1 MKPAAGGMSSAV
13 EGAGAGGGAA
23 HWAPGGRAQLPGLLA
38 REWDLLVVGGGI
50 TGAGI
55 LLEAARRGLRALL
68 VEQRD
73 FAWGTSSRSS
83 KLVHGGLRYLK
94 EGRFALTRESVHERD
109 ALLRDAPGLVEPQ
122 SFAFGDYAGRKPG
135 RRAFLLGLAI
145 YDRMAGQHARHYF
158 GVQEFLAL
166 APRIRTVGLQGG
178 ICYQDAKTDD
188 ARLVLRVLQEA
199 QSHGGVAVNYCA
211 VQSLLHDAPGT
222 GAGRAIGA
230 ATASTTAS
238 TAGAHAVAAAYA
250 AACTSAEAAASSGA
264 RVMAAAGAS
273 CVPAVPGGA
282 SAVGEGSSAGAIQA
296 APAAVGEGRVRG
308 ALVRCVLNGEVHEV
322 RAKLVVNATGAWA
335 DRLHRQPAAKL
346 RPLRGSHLVLPAW
359 RLPLAQA
366 ISLMHPHD
374 GRPVFAFP
382 WEGVTIVGTTDVDH
396 RADLQL
402 EAAITQQET
411 DYLMA
416 ALRDQFPT
424 LALCEDD
431 VLATYAGVRPV
442 LDTGKADPSKEAR
455 DHVLWRQ
462 DGLLTVT
469 GGKLTTF
476 RAIALDVLR
485 HAAPQLPH
493 WQPDLVPRAIFAP
506 APSPEAAPSPQS
518 GPAPGAAA
526 TAHPPAQWPA
536 KKLGAGR
543 SPRLPPGQ
551 AQRLRG
557 RYGAQAGA
565 LVAAAQEGELEPIPG
580 TETLWAQLR
589 WAARHESV
597 QHLEDLMLRRSRLG
611 IQLAHGGASV
621 LERVRAI
628 CQPELGWDDQRWAA
642 EQAAY
647 LALCRANYSLPKAR
661 A

>member
-1 MKPAAGGMSSAV
+1 MMGGTVGPSADTGRAG
-13 EGAGAGGGAA
+13 GAGGAATA
-23 HWAPGGRAQLPGLLA
+23 HWAPGGRAQLGALLA
-38 REWDLLVVGGGI
+38 REWDVLVIGGGI

-55 LLEAARRGLRALL
+55 LLEASRRGLRALL

-94 EGRFALTRESVHERD
+94 EGQFALTRESVHERD

-122 SFAFGDYAGRKPG
+122 SFAFGDYLGRKPG

-158 GVQEFLAL
+158 DAQEFLAM
-166 APRIRTVGLQGG
+166 APRIRTEGLRGG

-199 QSHGGVAVNYCA
+199 QSYGGVALNYCGVQALLRGAAGA
-211 VQSLLHDAPGT
+211 VHGGAASAGDA
-222 GAGRAIGA
+222 AGPVLAIGA
-230 ATASTTAS
+230 
-238 TAGAHAVAAAYA
+238 VL
-250 AACTSAEAAASSGA
+250 
-264 RVMAAAGAS
+264 AAG
-273 CVPAVPGGA
+273 P
-282 SAVGEGSSAGAIQA
+282 
-296 APAAVGEGRVRG
+296 APAAGGAAERVRG
-308 ALVRCVLNGEVHEV
+308 AIVRCALTGETHEL
-322 RAKLVVNATGAWA
+322 RARLVVNATGAWA
-335 DRLHRQPAAKL
+335 DRLHEGAPARL

-366 ISLMHPHD
+366 ISLMHPRD

-382 WEGVTIVGTTDVDH
+382 WEGVSIVGTTDVDH
-396 RADLQL
+396 RGDLQQ
-402 EAAITQQET
+402 EAAITQEET
-411 DYLMA
+411 DYLME
-416 ALRDQFPT
+416 ALHDQFPT
-424 LALCEDD
+424 LALGEDD

-442 LDTGKADPSKEAR
+442 IDTGKADPSKEAR
-455 DHVLWRQ
+455 DHVLWQ
-462 DGLLTVT
+462 QAGLLTVT

-493 WQPDLVPRAIFAP
+493 WQPDLAPRAIFAAAPP
-506 APSPEAAPSPQS
+506 APAAPS
-518 GPAPGAAA
+518 AAA
-526 TAHPPAQWPA
+526 EPAHWPA
-536 KKLGAGR
+536 MKLGAGR
-543 SPRLPPGQ
+543 APRLPPGH
-551 AQRLRG
+551 AQRLQG
-557 RYGAQAGA
+557 RYGAQAAA
-565 LVAAAQEGELEPIPG
+565 LVSAARDGELEPIPG

-597 QHLEDLMLRRSRLG
+597 LHLEDLMLRRSRLG
-611 IQLAHGGASV
+611 IQLAQGGKAV
-621 LERVRAI
+621 LPRVRAI

-642 EQAAY
+642 EETAY

>member
-1 MKPAAGGMSSAV
+1 MNAAATRV
-13 EGAGAGGGAA
+13 AEGGAP
-23 HWAPGGRAQLPGLLA
+23 HWGRGGRALVSGLLA
-38 REWDLLVVGGGI
+38 QEWDLLVIGGGI

-94 EGRFALTRESVHERD
+94 EGRFALTRESVRERD

-122 SFAFGDYAGRKPG
+122 SFAFGDYASRKPG
-135 RRAFLLGLAI
+135 RHAFLLGLAI
-145 YDRMAGQHARHYF
+145 YDRMSGQRARHYYDAE
-158 GVQEFLAL
+158 EFLAL
-166 APRIRTVGLQGG
+166 APRIRTDGLRGG

-199 QSHGGVAVNYCA
+199 QAHGGVALNYCA
-211 VQSLLHDAPGT
+211 A
-222 GAGRAIGA
+222 
-230 ATASTTAS
+230 
-238 TAGAHAVAAAYA
+238 
-250 AACTSAEAAASSGA
+250 
-264 RVMAAAGAS
+264 
-273 CVPAVPGGA
+273 
-282 SAVGEGSSAGAIQA
+282 QA
-296 APAAVGEGRVRG
+296 ALRDNGTAARGGRVCG
-308 ALVRCVLNGEVHEV
+308 ALVRCAVSGASHEV
-322 RAKLVVNATGAWA
+322 RARLVVNATGAWA
-335 DRLHRQPAAKL
+335 DRLHDAPPARL
-346 RPLRGSHLVLPAW
+346 RPLRGSHLVLPSW

-396 RADLQL
+396 PADLQA
-402 EAAITQQET
+402 EAAITQEET

-424 LALCEDD
+424 LALGEDD

-455 DHVLWRQ
+455 DHVLWTR

-485 HAAPQLPH
+485 HAAAQLPQ
-493 WQPDLVPRAIFAP
+493 WRAGLEPRAIFAP
-506 APSPEAAPSPQS
+506 VPALPAAYAPLS
-518 GPAPGAAA
+518 GAC
-526 TAHPPAQWPA
+526 
-536 KKLGAGR
+536 R
-543 SPRLPPGQ
+543 PRLPPGQ
-551 AQRLRG
+551 AQRLQG
-557 RYGAQAGA
+557 RYGGQ
-565 LVAAAQEGELEPIPG
+565 AAALLAAAREGELDTIPG
-580 TETLWAQLR
+580 TQTLWAQLR

-611 IQLAHGGASV
+611 IQLARGGAAV
-621 LERVRAI
+621 LARVRAI

-642 EQAAY
+642 EEAAY
-647 LALCRANYSLPKAR
+647 LALCRAHYSLPKAR